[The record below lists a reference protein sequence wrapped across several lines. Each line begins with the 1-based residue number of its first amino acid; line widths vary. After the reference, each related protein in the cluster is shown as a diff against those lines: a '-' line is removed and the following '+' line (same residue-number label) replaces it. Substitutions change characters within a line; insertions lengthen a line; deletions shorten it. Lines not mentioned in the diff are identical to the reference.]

1 MKKTVLNI
9 EGMTCSACSNG
20 LEKYLNK
27 QKGIHRA
34 EVNLVMATAL
44 IEYDDNLTIEDL
56 NKMVQGAGFK
66 SLGERNDK
74 KEKRN
79 ELKKVIIFSILG
91 IVLMYISMGAMI
103 NLPVPQI
110 IDMNK
115 NPIIYSIVI
124 AILSFTFLIYG
135 FDIIKNGIKNII
147 HKMPNMDS
155 LVGIGVIVNFLYSLW
170 NTILVFQGQTHM
182 VHHLY
187 FESSAIIILFVKIG
201 RYIDGKNKNKA
212 VDSIKNLVTI
222 TPKNGTILKDGNEKT
237 VTINEIEKGD
247 IVICKPGEK
256 IAVDGKVTKGETHT
270 DESFITGE
278 SKPVTKKVGSKVL
291 AGSINY
297 DGYIEYE
304 AERIGKDSS
313 ISQIVNLV
321 VEATNTKAPIARLA
335 DKISGYFVPAIFL
348 IAILSFIL
356 NLAIYNEIDKAILS
370 LVSVLV
376 VACPCAL
383 GLATPLA
390 MIVAIGN
397 CSKRGVLI
405 KSSESIEALKHI
417 DTIVFDKTGTLT
429 EGKLSIVDGEYTK
442 ENMKILQSL
451 EAMSNHPIAK
461 SMVNYRIEK
470 EFKSENKESNIDK
483 NGKANTEKITNEN
496 QKKDKEQVDKKHL
509 YEIKEF
515 KDIPGKGIQGKI
527 NGKTYYAGNQKLL
540 NEKNIKN
547 IYAEKELEYSKKGES
562 IVYLFDEKEVLAIVG
577 LSDKIKDNMEEIIQK
592 IKENG
597 YKVIMLTGD
606 NETTAKAIAKKL
618 NIEEVISNVS
628 PKEKQDKIK
637 EINKNNSCLMV
648 GDGINDS
655 PALKTATVGISV
667 ANGTDMSA
675 DSADIIL
682 LKDNMNLILEILN
695 IGKKTIRIVKQ
706 NLFWALFYNICM
718 IPLAMGI
725 LPVSLNPM
733 IASLAMT
740 FSSLTVV
747 LNSLRLS
754 FREMPK

>member
-1 MKKTVLNI
+1 MKKIVLNI

-44 IEYDDNLTIEDL
+44 IEYDDNFKIEDL

-79 ELKKVIIFSILG
+79 ELKKVMIFSILG
-91 IVLMYISMGAMI
+91 VILMYISMGAMI
-103 NLPVPQI
+103 NLPVPEI
-110 IDMNK
+110 INMDK

-124 AILSFTFLIYG
+124 AVLSFTFLIYG

-155 LVGIGVIVNFLYSLW
+155 LVGIGVIVNFLYSIW
-170 NTILVFQGQTHM
+170 NTILVFQGQTQM

-222 TPKNGTILKDGNEKT
+222 TPKNGTILKDGKEKT

-247 IVICKPGEK
+247 NVICKPGEK

-356 NLAIYNEIDKAILS
+356 NLAIYSEIDKAVLS

-390 MIVAIGN
+390 MVVAIGN

-429 EGKLSIVDGEYTK
+429 EGKLSIVDGEYTV

-461 SMVNYRIEK
+461 SIVNYNIK
-470 EFKSENKESNIDK
+470 LSTENKTIE
-483 NGKANTEKITNEN
+483 
-496 QKKDKEQVDKKHL
+496 
-509 YEIKEF
+509 EF

-682 LKDNMNLILEILN
+682 LKDNMNLILELLS

-725 LPVSLNPM
+725 LPISLNPM

-747 LNSLRLS
+747 LNSLRLGTCQIVS
-754 FREMPK
+754 K

>member
-1 MKKTVLNI
+1 MKKIVLNI

-27 QKGIHRA
+27 QKGVKKA

-44 IEYDDNLTIEDL
+44 IEYEDNLKIEDL
-56 NKMVQGAGFK
+56 NRMVQEAGFK
-66 SLGERNDK
+66 SLGEKNDK
-74 KEKRN
+74 KENKN
-79 ELKKVIIFSILG
+79 ELIKVIIFSILG
-91 IVLMYISMGAMI
+91 IILMYISMGAMI
-103 NLPVPQI
+103 NLPVPEI

-115 NPIIYSIVI
+115 NPNIYSIVI
-124 AILSFTFLIYG
+124 AILSFVFLIYG

-155 LVGIGVIVNFLYSLW
+155 LVGIGVLVNFLYSLW
-170 NTILVFQGQTHM
+170 NIIFVFQGRTNM

-201 RYIDGKNKNKA
+201 RYIDNRNKSKA
-212 VDSIKNLVTI
+212 VDNIKNLVTI
-222 TPKNGTILKDGNEKT
+222 TPKNGTIIKNNKETT
-237 VTINEIEKGD
+237 VTINEIKKGD
-247 IVICKPGEK
+247 IVICRPGEK
-256 IAVDGKVTKGETHT
+256 IAVDGKVIKGATHT

-278 SKPVTKKVGSKVL
+278 SKPVSKKIGSNVL
-291 AGSINY
+291 AGSMNY
-297 DGYIEYE
+297 DGYIEYR

-335 DKISGYFVPAIFL
+335 DKISGYFVPIIF
-348 IAILSFIL
+348 ILSIISFFL
-356 NLAIYNEIDKAILS
+356 NLILQNQIDKAILI

-390 MIVAIGN
+390 MVVAIGN
-397 CSKRGVLI
+397 CSKKGIVV

-429 EGKLSIVDGEYTK
+429 QGKLSITDGEYTD
-442 ENMKILQSL
+442 ESMKILQSL
-451 EAMSNHPIAK
+451 EAMSSHPIAK
-461 SMVNYRIEK
+461 SIIRNMKEK
-470 EFKSENKESNIDK
+470 YEVKEV
-483 NGKANTEKITNEN
+483 
-496 QKKDKEQVDKKHL
+496 KE
-509 YEIKEF
+509 
-515 KDIPGKGIQGKI
+515 IPGKGIQGNI
-527 NGKTYYAGNQKLL
+527 NGKTYFAGNKKLL
-540 NEKNIKN
+540 EEKQIKN
-547 IYAEKELEYSKKGES
+547 IYQEKELEYSKKGES
-562 IVYLFDEKEVLAIVG
+562 IVYLFNEKEILAIVG
-577 LSDKIKDNMEEIIQK
+577 LADKIKSDMQNVIKK
-592 IKENG
+592 IKEKG

-606 NETTAKAIAKKL
+606 NETTAKAIAEKL
-618 NIEEVISNVS
+618 DIEEVISNVS

-637 EINKNNSCLMV
+637 EINKNKSCLMI

-655 PALKTATVGISV
+655 PALRTATVGISV

-675 DSADIIL
+675 DSADILL
-682 LKDNMNLILEILN
+682 LKDNMNLVIELLN

-725 LPVSLNPM
+725 LPISLNPM

-740 FSSLTVV
+740 FSSFTVV
-747 LNSLRLS
+747 INSLRLI
-754 FREMPK
+754 K

>member
-1 MKKTVLNI
+1 
-9 EGMTCSACSNG
+9 
-20 LEKYLNK
+20 
-27 QKGIHRA
+27 
-34 EVNLVMATAL
+34 
-44 IEYDDNLTIEDL
+44 
-56 NKMVQGAGFK
+56 
-66 SLGERNDK
+66 
-74 KEKRN
+74 
-79 ELKKVIIFSILG
+79 
-91 IVLMYISMGAMI
+91 MYISMGAMI
-103 NLPVPQI
+103 NLPVPEI

-124 AILSFTFLIYG
+124 AVLSFTFLIYG
-135 FDIIKNGIKNII
+135 FDIIKNGVKNII

-155 LVGIGVIVNFLYSLW
+155 LVGIGVIVNFLYSIW

-222 TPKNGTILKDGNEKT
+222 TPKNGTILKDGKEKT

-356 NLAIYNEIDKAILS
+356 NLAISNEIDKAILS

-383 GLATPLA
+383 WLATPLA
-390 MIVAIGN
+390 MVVAIGN

-429 EGKLSIVDGEYTK
+429 EGKLSIVDGEYTV

-461 SMVNYRIEK
+461 SIVNYNIK
-470 EFKSENKESNIDK
+470 LSTENKTIE
-483 NGKANTEKITNEN
+483 
-496 QKKDKEQVDKKHL
+496 
-509 YEIKEF
+509 EF

-682 LKDNMNLILEILN
+682 LKDNMNLILELLS

-725 LPVSLNPM
+725 LPISLNPM

-754 FREMPK
+754 FRDMPKWTKNAKKGQTAINEVNKSKDIW